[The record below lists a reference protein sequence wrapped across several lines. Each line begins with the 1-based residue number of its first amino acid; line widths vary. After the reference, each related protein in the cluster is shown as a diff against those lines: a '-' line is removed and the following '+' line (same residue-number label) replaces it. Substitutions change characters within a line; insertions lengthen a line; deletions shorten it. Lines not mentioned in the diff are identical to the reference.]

1 MFLLPAYLADWKPPS
16 TYHVRTYLFADVGEL
31 EVGAL
36 VGVAPPHLRAEDG
49 VAARLLFA
57 DFHHVASLHAG
68 RRGGTHL
75 V

>member
-1 MFLLPAYLADWKPPS
+1 M
-16 TYHVRTYLFADVGEL
+16 TYVRYLFADVGEL

-68 RRGGTHL
+68 
-75 V
+75 